1 MSNKLSHV
9 SQQRVRE
16 SESSEYKK
24 HKTNKLVSRENDA
37 DVDLIVQLD
46 NNKPFC
52 SLNEPPKNY

>member
-1 MSNKLSHV
+1 MSNKLSLART
-9 SQQRVRE
+9 SYKRE

-37 DVDLIVQLD
+37 DVDLIVKLA
-46 NNKPFC
+46 NNKPFR